1 MVPSL
6 ILDFWRAIS
15 PSLANDGRHT
25 HIYLPPHAVRAKPLN
40 GICTTPPLICQLV
53 HWRSLRSM
61 IFAAHP
67 LSTTDPSSKWVSP
80 YSQADAMHAY
90 ACLPGSSSSSPGM
103 SSSYAEPEMSSE
115 SDFEPWSSLWY
126 SPQQPPKSRTVVATV
141 NPKATHWTTSDVAT
155 PSSASSYSIP
165 TPLSVM
171 GHFDVTDPV
180 TQEEPDSDEFDYDD
194 DDEDDEC
201 AESEDTIMNS
211 EEDPDELSHANQ
223 PVPQTIESTALDDQ
237 SEPTASFTYHHHHP
251 LHYHYDTHS
260 SARTISDR
268 KMTASAPGYPSVSHR
283 PTSVDEGQT
292 WFQREQL
299 SHPSQALPEVP
310 HVPSPQHIYG
320 GLGISSL
327 PIGIPSAVALRHH
340 PSFYSSAISCT
351 NSSHPIPIMQP
362 QPIRPIP
369 PIPLDEFA
377 SSPSD
382 SCGGVLSSQ
391 RPQTLSPLP
400 LLCQPV
406 SDAVRYQLQNS
417 TSSPSLGDPECYDVD
432 VNNGDEDASEGAC
445 QSLCS
450 PQQHPISQSVVA
462 CSAEG
467 LMYPRDC
474 RSMAIRWH

>member
-1 MVPSL
+1 
-6 ILDFWRAIS
+6 
-15 PSLANDGRHT
+15 
-25 HIYLPPHAVRAKPLN
+25 
-40 GICTTPPLICQLV
+40 
-53 HWRSLRSM
+53 M

-80 YSQADAMHAY
+80 YSQAGAMQAY
-90 ACLPGSSSSSPGM
+90 ARLPGSSSSSPGM
-103 SSSYAEPEMSSE
+103 SYSYTEPDMTSE
-115 SDFEPWSSLWY
+115 SDFELWSSLWY
-126 SPQQPPKSRTVVATV
+126 SPQQPPKSRAVATA

-165 TPLSVM
+165 TPLSAM
-171 GHFDVTDPV
+171 GHFDVADPV
-180 TQEEPDSDEFDYDD
+180 TQEEPDFDEFDYDD

-201 AESEDTIMNS
+201 VDSEDTMMNS

-223 PVPQTIESTALDDQ
+223 PAPQTIEPTALDDQ
-237 SEPTASFTYHHHHP
+237 SEPTASFTYHHHP
-251 LHYHYDTHS
+251 LHYHGDTHS
-260 SARTISDR
+260 SSRALSDR
-268 KMTASAPGYPSVSHR
+268 KMTASAPGHPSTSHHS
-283 PTSVDEGQT
+283 TGVDEGQT

-299 SHPSQALPEVP
+299 SHPSQAFSEMP
-310 HVPSPQHIYG
+310 HVHSPQHIYG

-340 PSFYSSAISCT
+340 PSYYSSAISCT
-351 NSSHPIPIMQP
+351 NSPHPIPIMQP

-417 TSSPSLGDPECYDVD
+417 TSSPSLDDPECYDVD
-432 VNNGDEDASEGAC
+432 VNNGDEDASEGVC